1 MLRRVTTSLRKTFA
15 DFLRGAIKLLVTL
28 KKAVLESILVYAKA
42 CHPREGVLLLRGKTY
57 KDKIVVDEVLL
68 PPVSVKSWRSTSFP
82 LSMLPIDLS
91 IVGTAHSH
99 PSGILTPSPTDLNN
113 FYGKIMIIVAYPY
126 SSSKN
131 LAVFDGNGK
140 PIEYYVTK

>member
-1 MLRRVTTSLRKTFA
+1 M
-15 DFLRGAIKLLVTL
+15 LVTL
-28 KKAVLESILVYAKA
+28 KMAVLKSILVYAKA
-42 CHPREGVLLLRGKTY
+42 CHPREGALLLRGKNY
-57 KDKIVVDEVLL
+57 KNKIIVDEILL
-68 PPVSVKSWRSTSFP
+68 PPVSVKSWRFSSFL

-131 LAVFDGNGK
+131 LAVFDGNGN
-140 PIEYYVTK
+140 PIEYYVIK